1 MTELQR
7 DHLYRFGCDFAFD
20 VYLLIMSP
28 RTQQIVS
35 SKLRET
41 MESLLRV
48 LLQLRHSEADAPV
61 LLRAAGAMLE
71 RLVVYIDIAA
81 DFLKLQAIKREALRN
96 HQLALKFAIRSL
108 WNHYPNLAAF
118 ASAS

>member
-7 DHLYRFGCDFAFD
+7 EHLYCFGCDFAFD

-48 LLQLRHSEADAPV
+48 LLQLRRSAEDAPV
-61 LLRAAGAMLE
+61 LLRAAGVMLE
-71 RLVVYIDIAA
+71 RLKVYIDIAA
-81 DFLKLQAIKREALRN
+81 DFLKLEVGKREALHN
-96 HQLALKFAIRSL
+96 HLLTLKFAIRSL
-108 WNHYPNLAAF
+108 WNHYPNLATLAP
-118 ASAS
+118 AS